1 MAGRHPGRRHLVC
14 ASAAVTRPDGR
25 ADRHAARHADSTP
38 DVLSGKRPGTET
50 RLPTAKN
57 LPTRE
62 GVIRCAHGNPFS
74 TTSRTTLRFPAMT
87 KLSQIIAVE
96 KGVKS
101 DATRR
106 VTDLH
111 RDVQKQPLLSGIS
124 RSYRPRDEEGDHLPP
139 ESTRVQVKA
148 DDVLAEAAQ
157 VLTRL
162 FDVTLT
168 KDTANCTAAAD
179 VAVNGKVLLKKV
191 PVTYLLFLEKQL
203 TDVHTFV
210 AKLPLLDP
218 AEDWEDAIDP
228 VTGCWK
234 TRPVQTVRSKKVP
247 RNHQVAA
254 ATPQHPE
261 QVQVYTEDVPVGDW
275 TTVKFSGA
283 LPATRVRQL
292 LDRVEELQR
301 AVKYA
306 REEANGTEVS
316 DRHAGEIIFG
326 YLFAA

>member
-1 MAGRHPGRRHLVC
+1 M
-14 ASAAVTRPDGR
+14 T
-25 ADRHAARHADSTP
+25 
-38 DVLSGKRPGTET
+38 
-50 RLPTAKN
+50 
-57 LPTRE
+57 
-62 GVIRCAHGNPFS
+62 
-74 TTSRTTLRFPAMT
+74 T

-111 RDVQKQPLLSGIS
+111 RDVQKAPLISGIS
-124 RSYRPRDEEGDHLPP
+124 RSYHPRDDEGDRLPP

-148 DDVLAEAAQ
+148 DDVLAEVAGI
-157 VLTRL
+157 LTRL

-168 KDTANCTAAAD
+168 KDVANCTAAAD
-179 VAVNGKVLLKKV
+179 VTVNGEPLLRGV

-218 AEDWEDAIDP
+218 AEDWEDAVDP

-234 TRPVQTVRSKKVP
+234 TRPAQTVRSKKVP
-247 RNHQVAA
+247 RNHEVAA
-254 ATPQHPE
+254 ATKEHPA
-261 QVQVYTEDVPVGDW
+261 QVQVYTEDVPAGDW

-283 LPATRVRQL
+283 LPATRVRTL

-306 REEANGTEVS
+306 REEANGTEVT
-316 DRHAGEIIFG
+316 DRKAGEIIFG
-326 YLFAA
+326 HLFGV